1 MSGCNCKQNKTNTQ
15 EKIVPKGI
23 SPIQIVQVSS
33 TPQNYSIEE
42 VIRAKDYLNARDK
55 HQVERDFVYQL
66 LQRTGGPVI
75 YGYCDL
81 VCMKD
86 IKNHIDK
93 LDKQLQHG

>member
-1 MSGCNCKQNKTNTQ
+1 MCNCKNKTNTE

-23 SPIQIVQVSS
+23 TPIQVIQVSS
-33 TPQNYSIEE
+33 TSINYSIEE

-55 HQVERDFVYQL
+55 KELERDFVYQL
-66 LQRTGGPVI
+66 LIRTGGPAI

>member
-1 MSGCNCKQNKTNTQ
+1 MCNCKNKTNTE
-15 EKIVPKGI
+15 EKLVPKGI
-23 SPIQIVQVSS
+23 TPIQVIQVSS
-33 TPQNYSIEE
+33 TSINYSIEE

-55 HQVERDFVYQL
+55 KELERDFVYQL
-66 LQRTGGPVI
+66 LIRTGGPAI

-86 IKNHIDK
+86 IKNHLDK

>member
-1 MSGCNCKQNKTNTQ
+1 MCNCKNKTNAE
-15 EKIVPKGI
+15 EKIVPNGVT
-23 SPIQIVQVSS
+23 PIQVIQVHSGGL
-33 TPQNYSIEE
+33 NYSIEE

>member
-1 MSGCNCKQNKTNTQ
+1 MCNCKNKTNTE
-15 EKIVPKGI
+15 EKLVPKGI
-23 SPIQIVQVSS
+23 TPIQVIQVSS
-33 TPQNYSIEE
+33 TSINYSIEE

-55 HQVERDFVYQL
+55 KELERDFVYQL
-66 LQRTGGPVI
+66 LIRTGGPAI

>member
-1 MSGCNCKQNKTNTQ
+1 MCNCKNKTNTE
-15 EKIVPKGI
+15 EKLVPKGI
-23 SPIQIVQVSS
+23 TPIQVIQVSS
-33 TPQNYSIEE
+33 TSINYSIEE

-55 HQVERDFVYQL
+55 KELERDFVYQL
-66 LQRTGGPVI
+66 LIRTGGPAI

-93 LDKQLQHG
+93 LDKQLQNG

>member
-1 MSGCNCKQNKTNTQ
+1 MCNCKQNTIKE
-15 EKIVPKGI
+15 EKIVPQGI
-23 SPIQIVQVSS
+23 TPIQVIQVSS
-33 TPQNYSIEE
+33 TSLNYSIQE

-55 HQVERDFVYQL
+55 KDVERDFVYQL
-66 LQRTGGPVI
+66 LIRTGGPVI

-93 LDKQLQHG
+93 LDKQLQNG

>member
-1 MSGCNCKQNKTNTQ
+1 MCNCKQNTTKE
-15 EKIVPKGI
+15 EKIVPKGV
-23 SPIQIVQVSS
+23 SPIQVVKVSS
-33 TPQNYSIEE
+33 TSLNYSIEE
-42 VIRAKDYLNARDK
+42 VIRAKDYLNSKDK
-55 HQVERDFVYQL
+55 KQVERDFVYQL
-66 LQRTGGPVI
+66 LIRTGGPSI

>member
-1 MSGCNCKQNKTNTQ
+1 MKE
-15 EKIVPKGI
+15 EKIVPQGI
-23 SPIQIVQVSS
+23 TPIQVIQVSS
-33 TPQNYSIEE
+33 TSLNYSIQE

-55 HQVERDFVYQL
+55 KELERDFVYQL
-66 LQRTGGPVI
+66 LIRTGGPAI

-86 IKNHIDK
+86 VKNHIDK

>member
-1 MSGCNCKQNKTNTQ
+1 MCNGKNKTNTE
-15 EKIVPKGI
+15 EKLVPKGI
-23 SPIQIVQVSS
+23 TPIQVIQVSS
-33 TPQNYSIEE
+33 TSINYSIEE

-55 HQVERDFVYQL
+55 KELERDFVYQL
-66 LQRTGGPVI
+66 LIRTGGPAI

-86 IKNHIDK
+86 IKNHLDK

>member
-1 MSGCNCKQNKTNTQ
+1 MKE
-15 EKIVPKGI
+15 EKIVPQGI
-23 SPIQIVQVSS
+23 TPIQVIQVSS
-33 TPQNYSIEE
+33 TSLNYSIQE

-55 HQVERDFVYQL
+55 KDVERDFVYQL
-66 LQRTGGPVI
+66 LIRTGGPAI

-86 IKNHIDK
+86 VKNHIDK

>member
-1 MSGCNCKQNKTNTQ
+1 MSCGCKQNTMKQ
-15 EKIVPKGI
+15 EKLVPKGI
-23 SPIQIVQVSS
+23 TPIQVIQVSS
-33 TPQNYSIEE
+33 TSINYSIEE
-42 VIRAKDYLNARDK
+42 VIRAKDYLNSKDK
-55 HQVERDFVYQL
+55 KEVERDFVYQL
-66 LQRTGGPVI
+66 LIRTGGPAI

>member
-1 MSGCNCKQNKTNTQ
+1 MCNCKQNTIKE

-23 SPIQIVQVSS
+23 SPIQVVQVSS
-33 TPQNYSIEE
+33 TSLNYSIQE

-55 HQVERDFVYQL
+55 KDVERDFVYQL
-66 LQRTGGPVI
+66 LIRTGGPAI

-86 IKNHIDK
+86 IKNHLDK

>member
-1 MSGCNCKQNKTNTQ
+1 MCNCKNKTNTE

-23 SPIQIVQVSS
+23 TPIQVIQVSS
-33 TPQNYSIEE
+33 TSINYSIEE

-55 HQVERDFVYQL
+55 KELERDFVYQL
-66 LQRTGGPVI
+66 LIRTGGPAI

-86 IKNHIDK
+86 MKNHIEK
-93 LDKQLQHG
+93 LEKQLQHG

>member
-1 MSGCNCKQNKTNTQ
+1 MKE

-23 SPIQIVQVSS
+23 TPIQVVQVSS
-33 TPQNYSIEE
+33 TSLNYSIEE
-42 VIRAKDYLNARDK
+42 VIRAKDYLNSKDK
-55 HQVERDFVYQL
+55 KELERDFVYQL
-66 LQRTGGPVI
+66 LIRTGGPAI

-93 LDKQLQHG
+93 LDKQLQNG

>member
-1 MSGCNCKQNKTNTQ
+1 MCNCKNKTNTE
-15 EKIVPKGI
+15 EKLVPKGI
-23 SPIQIVQVSS
+23 TPIQVIQVSS
-33 TPQNYSIEE
+33 TFINYSIEE

-55 HQVERDFVYQL
+55 KELERDFVYQL
-66 LQRTGGPVI
+66 LMRTGGPAI

>member
-1 MSGCNCKQNKTNTQ
+1 MCNCKNKTNTE
-15 EKIVPKGI
+15 EKLVPKGI
-23 SPIQIVQVSS
+23 TPIQVIQVSS
-33 TPQNYSIEE
+33 TSINYSIEE

-55 HQVERDFVYQL
+55 KELERDFVYQL
-66 LQRTGGPVI
+66 LIRTGGPAI

-93 LDKQLQHG
+93 LDKQLQHV

>member
-1 MSGCNCKQNKTNTQ
+1 MCDCKNKTQKQ

-23 SPIQIVQVSS
+23 TPIQVIQVSS
-33 TPQNYSIEE
+33 TSINYSIEE

-55 HQVERDFVYQL
+55 KELERDFVYQL
-66 LQRTGGPVI
+66 LIRTGGPAI

-86 IKNHIDK
+86 IKNHIEK
-93 LDKQLQHG
+93 LEKQLQPG

>member
-1 MSGCNCKQNKTNTQ
+1 MCNCKNKTNTE
-15 EKIVPKGI
+15 EKLVPKGI
-23 SPIQIVQVSS
+23 TPIQVIQVSS
-33 TPQNYSIEE
+33 TFINYSIEE

-55 HQVERDFVYQL
+55 KELERDFVYQL
-66 LQRTGGPVI
+66 LIRTGGPAI